1 MPTVP
6 QRRSWKFWTIYL
18 SVVTIIVAGV
28 LDVAAGVVV
37 RRRVATLL
45 SIFDCILC
53 DGRNVLTPRAGV
65 RQVWDA
71 SPVFKVDMR
80 TNARGFREDVD
91 FADADVDVA
100 FMGDSFAFGWGVNV
114 EERFSNIIAASMP
127 DDRVVS
133 LSYNNG
139 FQPEHYE
146 HFLSRHPDLRPR
158 VVVVLV
164 CLGNDL
170 DSDLRETEIER
181 SSDGTM
187 ATLRLPHRG
196 LYFGA
201 MRGNADYR
209 PWPLGVLVE
218 HTNIGK
224 ILGAAI
230 NQSPDLRERF
240 TAPQTVLV
248 NTPNPPELAQG
259 HLTDLSGRAFTAL
272 VRIKAHVESNGG
284 TLHVALVPQELPAA
298 PGATDVLYARGLTD
312 AVLQRC
318 VQEGLSC
325 HDLAPHLTERTDYIQ
340 GDGHWTPQGN
350 AKVAAALRP
359 LVVSTTAGGVSP

>member
-1 MPTVP
+1 VP
-6 QRRSWKFWTIYL
+6 PRRSWKFWTIYL
-18 SVVTIIVAGV
+18 TVVTVIVFGV

-37 RRRVATLL
+37 RRRVGTLL

-71 SPVFKVDMR
+71 SPAFTVDVR

-91 FADADVDVA
+91 FTDAEVDVA
-100 FMGDSFAFGWGVNV
+100 FMGDSFAFGWGVDV
-114 EERFSNIIAASMP
+114 EDRFSNVIAASRP

-146 HFLSRHPDLRPR
+146 YFLERHPELRPR

-170 DSDLRETEIER
+170 DSDARETEIDR
-181 SSDGTM
+181 GPDGTI
-187 ATLRLPHRG
+187 ADLRLPYRG
-196 LYFGA
+196 LYFGV
-201 MRGNADYR
+201 MRGAAAYSPR
-209 PWPLGVLVE
+209 PLGVLVE
-218 HTNIGK
+218 HTNVGR
-224 ILGAAI
+224 ILGAFI
-230 NQSPDLRERF
+230 NQSPELRGRF

-248 NTPNPPELAQG
+248 NTSNPPALSRG
-259 HLTDLSGRAFTAL
+259 RLTDLSQRAFIAL
-272 VRIKAHVESNGG
+272 TRIKAHVESYGG
-284 TLHVALVPQELPAA
+284 VLHVVLVPEELPAG
-298 PGATDVLYARGLTD
+298 PGSTGVVYANGLTD

-318 VQEGLSC
+318 AQDALSC
-325 HDLAPHLTERTDYIQ
+325 HDLAPHLTERADFIQ
-340 GDGHWTPQGN
+340 GDGHWTPQGH
-350 AKVAAALRP
+350 AKVAGALRP
-359 LVVSTTAGGVSP
+359 LVAPTPAGGVSR

>member
-1 MPTVP
+1 MYLTAVTV
-6 QRRSWKFWTIYL
+6 
-18 SVVTIIVAGV
+18 IIVGV
-28 LDVAAGVVV
+28 LDVAAGIVV

-65 RQVWDA
+65 RQVWDS
-71 SPVFKVDMR
+71 SPGFKVDVR

-114 EERFSNIIAASMP
+114 EDRFSNVIAASRP
-127 DDRVVS
+127 DDRVIS

-146 HFLSRHPDLRPR
+146 YFLARHPELRPR
-158 VVVVLV
+158 AVIVLV

-170 DSDLRETEIER
+170 DSDVRETEIDR
-181 SSDGTM
+181 AADGHITD
-187 ATLRLPHRG
+187 LRLPHRG

-201 MRGNADYR
+201 MRGSADYR

-218 HTNIGK
+218 YTNIGK
-224 ILGAAI
+224 ILGASI

-248 NTPNPPELAQG
+248 NTPNPTALAEG
-259 HLTDLSGRAFTAL
+259 GLTDLSQRTFVAL
-272 VRIKAHVESNGG
+272 ARIKAHVESYGG
-284 TLHVALVPQELPAA
+284 ALHVGLIPQELPAA
-298 PGATDVLYARGLTD
+298 ADATGVVYARGLTD
-312 AVLQRC
+312 AVLRRC
-318 VQEGLSC
+318 AQDRLSC
-325 HDLAPHLTERTDYIQ
+325 HDLAPHLTVRTDYIQ
-340 GDGHWTPQGN
+340 GDGHWTPQGH

-359 LVVSTTAGGVSP
+359 LVASASTGGIAP

>member
-18 SVVTIIVAGV
+18 TVVTVVIVGV
-28 LDVAAGVVV
+28 LDVAAGVVM

-65 RQVWDA
+65 RQVWDG
-71 SPVFKVDMR
+71 SPTFTVDMR

-114 EERFSNIIAASMP
+114 EDRFSNVIAGSMP

-146 HFLSRHPDLRPR
+146 YFLARHPELRPR
-158 VVVVLV
+158 VVVVLL

-170 DSDLRETEIER
+170 NSDLRETEIDR
-181 SSDGTM
+181 RPDGTI
-187 ATLRLPHRG
+187 ADLRLPHRG

-201 MRGNADYR
+201 MRGTAAYR
-209 PWPLGVLVE
+209 PWPLGLLVKY
-218 HTNIGK
+218 TNIGK
-224 ILGAAI
+224 ILGASI
-230 NQSPDLRERF
+230 NQSPELRERF

-248 NTPNPPELAQG
+248 NTSNSEDLAQG
-259 HLTDLSGRAFTAL
+259 KLTELSERAFTAL
-272 VRIKAHVESNGG
+272 TRIKAHVESNGG
-284 TLHVALVPQELPAA
+284 VLHVALIPQEIHGQSEVS
-298 PGATDVLYARGLTD
+298 GAVFAHALT
-312 AVLQRC
+312 ATVLQRC
-318 VQEGLSC
+318 AQDGLTC
-325 HDLAPHLTERTDYIQ
+325 HDLAPVVADPSDYIQ

-359 LVVSTTAGGVSP
+359 LVASSGTGGATR

>member
-18 SVVTIIVAGV
+18 TVVTVVVAGV

-65 RQVWDA
+65 RQVWDS
-71 SPVFKVDMR
+71 SPAFIVNMR

-114 EERFSNIIAASMP
+114 EERFSNVIAASMP

-146 HFLSRHPDLRPR
+146 YFLARHPELRPR

-170 DSDLRETEIER
+170 DSDVRETEVVR
-181 SSDGTM
+181 AADGTI
-187 ATLRLPHRG
+187 AELRLPYRG

-209 PWPLGVLVE
+209 PWSLGVLVE
-218 HTNIGK
+218 YTNVGK
-224 ILGAAI
+224 ILGASI
-230 NQSPDLRERF
+230 NASPDLRARF

-248 NTPNPPELAQG
+248 NTPNPPEVAQG
-259 HLTDLSGRAFTAL
+259 QLTELSQRTFVAL
-272 VRIKAHVESNGG
+272 SRIKAHVESYGG
-284 TLHVALVPQELPAA
+284 VFHVALVPQEQA
-298 PGATDVLYARGLTD
+298 PGLTD

-318 VQEGLSC
+318 AQDGLSC
-325 HDLAPHLTERTDYIQ
+325 LDLTPHLTERSDYIQ